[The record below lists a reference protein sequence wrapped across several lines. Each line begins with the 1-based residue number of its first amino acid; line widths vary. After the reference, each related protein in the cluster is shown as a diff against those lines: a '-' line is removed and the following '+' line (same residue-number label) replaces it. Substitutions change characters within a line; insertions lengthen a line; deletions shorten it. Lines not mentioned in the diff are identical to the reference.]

1 MRANVM
7 ARIGV
12 SDAWFV
18 VTFGLLVLVRIRV
31 MVFGTL
37 KGTWSFVTLAMM
49 YLPPCSAAQ

>member
-12 SDAWFV
+12 SDAWFM

-49 YLPPCSAAQ
+49 